1 MNTQHR
7 GRHRHLQCHQVNVSI
22 ALSHSTPT
30 PPHPTVRN
38 NRDSVAAKSKGNAPP
53 TSTDQAHLTQ
63 TRVQRNADGSR
74 AIVIL

>member
-1 MNTQHR
+1 MPSSQCQHR
-7 GRHRHLQCHQVNVSI
+7 II
-22 ALSHSTPT
+22 AQHPHPT

>member
-1 MNTQHR
+1 MPSSQCQHR
-7 GRHRHLQCHQVNVSI
+7 II
-22 ALSHSTPT
+22 AQHPHPT

-74 AIVIL
+74 AIAIL